1 MAYVDDFQRIHF
13 IGVGG
18 VSMSALAKFALRRGR
33 EVSGSD
39 RSSSEYFLSVLE
51 EGGRVYLGENPD
63 GFPKDALVVYN
74 SAISARHPELI
85 EARRVGQTVVDRKTF
100 LADVESTF
108 KKKIA
113 VSGTHGKTT
122 VTSLITEIFCH
133 SDISFCA
140 HIGGVPIGRSN
151 LVYRGDDVFVTEACE
166 YQRNFLSLSPT
177 DVVITSVEM
186 DHPDTY
192 KNLEEVRRAFHDF
205 AKKPSVE
212 RIFVPNTFADEYMH
226 LCPYKH
232 IVTYG
237 KGGKYR
243 VDSVFPY
250 DHTTE
255 FRLVTGKEDVV
266 TSTVLKGKYNL
277 DNIAAAAAV
286 AVENGVSPS
295 VVATAVSSFKGVK
308 RRFELKGHLNSA
320 PVYVD
325 YAHHPSEIS
334 GVITTASASTRGR
347 LFVVFQPHTYSRT
360 AELFDD
366 FAGSFGGADVLF
378 FTASYSARED
388 SSKGLTAY
396 DLYKKVKRDV
406 MFCRYCEKLRD
417 VAISLIGEVK
427 KDDAVLILGAGDVDV
442 LAPMIVDEPV

>member
-18 VSMSALAKFALRRGR
+18 ASMSALAKFALRKGK

-39 RSSSEYFLSVLE
+39 RRSSEYFLSVLE

-63 GFPKDALVVYN
+63 AFPKDALVVYN
-74 SAISARHPELI
+74 SAISKDHPELV
-85 EARRVGQTVVDRKTF
+85 EARRIGQTVIDRKTF
-100 LADVESTF
+100 LADAESTF
-108 KKKIA
+108 KRRIA

-122 VTSLITEIFCH
+122 VTSLISEIFCAT
-133 SDISFCA
+133 DVRFCA
-140 HIGGVPIGRSN
+140 HIGGIPIGRSN
-151 LVYRGDDVFVTEACE
+151 LIYRGDDVFITEACE

-177 DVVITSVEM
+177 DAVITSVEM

-192 KNLEEVRRAFHDF
+192 KSLEDVREAFHDF
-205 AKKPSVE
+205 ANKPSIE
-212 RIFVPNTFADEYMH
+212 RLYVPRTLADEYMH

-237 KGGKYR
+237 NGGKYYL
-243 VDSVFPY
+243 DSVFPY
-250 DHTTE
+250 DHMTE
-255 FRLVTGKEDVV
+255 FRLSTGTGSVRM
-266 TSTVLKGKYNL
+266 TTTLKGNYNL
-277 DNIAAAAAV
+277 DNIAAASAV
-286 AVENGVSPS
+286 AIENGVSPS
-295 VVATAVSSFKGVK
+295 TVSAAVASFKGVS
-308 RRFELKGHLNSA
+308 RRFELKGRLKGA

-334 GVITTASASTRGR
+334 GVVKTAKASTAGR

-360 AELFDD
+360 AELFES
-366 FAGSFGGADVLF
+366 FARSFSGADVLF

-396 DLYKKVKRDV
+396 DLYLKVKRDV
-406 MFCRYCEKLRD
+406 MFCRYFEKLRD
-417 VAISLIGEVK
+417 IATALIKEVK
-427 KDDAVLILGAGDVDV
+427 KDDTVLVLGAGDVDI
-442 LAPMIVDEPV
+442 LAPMIIDAPV